1 MAGTYQ
7 TWGFL
12 WDLKPSIKKP
22 ATLSLVKF
30 EDLDSRRLRN
40 TPVLYTI
47 EAIPLSVFPLAG
59 VLIPGQNLLRR
70 CLNKQK
76 SKFPGGSQT
85 LSC

>member
-1 MAGTYQ
+1 MTCFVSVFLAAGDGWYLSNLGIPLGSKTEP
-7 TWGFL
+7 
-12 WDLKPSIKKP
+12 PSKSL

-30 EDLDSRRLRN
+30 EDLDPRRLRN

-70 CLNKQK
+70 CLNK
-76 SKFPGGSQT
+76 
-85 LSC
+85 